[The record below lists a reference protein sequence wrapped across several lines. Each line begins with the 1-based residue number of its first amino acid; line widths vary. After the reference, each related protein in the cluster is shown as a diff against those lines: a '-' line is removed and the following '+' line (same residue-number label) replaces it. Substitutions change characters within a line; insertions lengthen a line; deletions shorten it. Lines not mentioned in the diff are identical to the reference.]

1 MPGSPIHFENNSVAA
16 TVSGTGLAT
25 DQTTSAIIQ
34 GTVNWIQSSVT
45 TAGSLTSTIVGTS
58 PGFVGG
64 GDYHLVAGAQE
75 INAGLANLTYLDGT
89 GTTQSAVP
97 TSEFVLPDGVTPRPS
112 DGQLDLGAYELA
124 GSTQADGG
132 TPDSGTPDA
141 GNPDGGPGSGPG
153 GPPGGP
159 PSGGIP
165 DGSTGVQGGC
175 TAGPSAAPWAVVLGT
190 LLVVVALRTWRRR

>member
-1 MPGSPIHFENNSVAA
+1 MRKGRALHFTTDVCEGLPGPAWLRRRRLEAFVEFESMPLPSEKEEVWRYSPI
-16 TVSGTGLAT
+16 
-25 DQTTSAIIQ
+25 D
-34 GTVNWIQSSVT
+34 
-45 TAGSLTSTIVGTS
+45 
-58 PGFVGG
+58 
-64 GDYHLVAGAQE
+64 
-75 INAGLANLTYLDGT
+75 
-89 GTTQSAVP
+89 
-97 TSEFVLPDGVTPRPS
+97 
-112 DGQLDLGAYELA
+112 QLDLGAYELA